1 MSIPL
6 TNIIKIET
14 NVLPPGNSGNNL
26 YGLLISKKTI
36 LPANLIT
43 SVTNPEQVGQLYE
56 FDSLEYELAE
66 TYFNGFDR
74 SPKTPGALYLA
85 SYYNASAPA
94 SLIGGS
100 VAYVDLEDLKS
111 FTGPISINV
120 DGVLKTASDVD
131 LSKANSFSGAAA
143 ILSKALGVTVSF
155 SVSTAS
161 FVVTSSKIDN
171 SSSVDFASGG
181 LATSLRLTQAEQAI
195 KSPAVINPTVKSLL
209 DKMRAQSQ
217 QFCTVFLSW
226 IPDQTEAMNFSQWAD
241 TAQPKNQVA
250 VIINDNSKNATSL
263 QTGASLG
270 EKIAAKQ
277 YNNTILVYDN
287 FNLCAALSGFAASL
301 DTDQENGRHTAAFR
315 RNSKVTPNVIGEN
328 EAKALEANGYNYY
341 GYYANAFQN
350 EDLRFVFPGII
361 SGEYINFDSWIC
373 QVYIYRRFQR
383 AFAELLLN
391 TPQIPYNADGQ
402 GLISASMVP
411 AITDMLKFGAICSGV
426 TLTQSQNTY
435 LKSVDLT
442 QDNINSIYSKGYVYF
457 IGMSAV
463 SGEDRAKGKSPP
475 IAFFYTDG
483 GSVRRINMTATE
495 IQ

>member
-6 TNIIKIET
+6 TNIIKIVT

-26 YGLLISKKTI
+26 YGLLLSKKTI

-43 SVTNPEQVGQLYE
+43 SVTNAEQVGQLYG
-56 FDSLEYELAE
+56 FDSLEHELAD

-74 SPKTPGALYLA
+74 SPKTPGMLYLA
-85 SYYNASAPA
+85 SYYNTSAPA

-100 VAYVDLEDLKS
+100 VGHVNLEDLKS

-120 DGVLKTASDVD
+120 DGVVKTASDVD

-143 ILSKALGVTVSF
+143 ILSKALDVTVSY

-171 SSSVDFASGG
+171 SSSVDFAAGG

-209 DKMRAQSQ
+209 DKLRAQSQ

-250 VIINDNSKNATSL
+250 VIINDNSKSAITL
-263 QTGASLG
+263 QTGTSLG
-270 EKIAAKQ
+270 EKIAVKQ

-287 FNLCAALSGFAASL
+287 FSLCAALSGFAASL

-315 RNSKVTPNVIGEN
+315 RNSEVTPNVIEEN

-350 EDLRFVFPGII
+350 EDLRFVFPGVI
-361 SGEYINFDSWIC
+361 SGEYTNYDSWIC
-373 QVYIYRRFQR
+373 QVYIYRRFQQ
-383 AFAELLLN
+383 AFSNLLLN

-402 GLISASMVP
+402 GLISACMVD
-411 AITDMLKFGAICSGV
+411 AINGMLKFGAIRSGV
-426 TLTQSQNTY
+426 TLTQSQHKY
-435 LKSVDLT
+435 LKSVGLSK
-442 QDNINSIYSKGYVYF
+442 DNINSIYSKGYVYI
-457 IGMSAV
+457 IGMNAV